1 MIRSIPNLYTAVF
14 GLGTVCI
21 SPNINEKF
29 SGYLDLMQCKK
40 APIGSEIILTKTNIR
55 LRPKIRLSFQTTESI
70 DALVSKLQ
78 DLKAEMLERTSNE
91 STEKVL

>member
-14 GLGTVCI
+14 GLGTICI
-21 SPNINEKF
+21 SPDYNEKF

-40 APIGSEIILTKTNIR
+40 APVGSDFTPTKTNIR
-55 LRPKIRLSFQTTESI
+55 LRPKIRLSFKTTESI

-78 DLKAEMLERTSNE
+78 DLKEEMLERT
-91 STEKVL
+91 KK